1 MRYHFGKNWQKY
13 LRHFTDERVSTAINC
28 LQSLTRDIKNR
39 SFLDI
44 GCGSGLHSLAALRA
58 GAREIT
64 SFDYDYDAVAATT
77 SLWEKEGRPKHWT
90 ILQGSVLDANFMQL
104 LPKADIVY
112 SWGVLHHTG
121 NVWQSIRNASTA
133 MHNDSLFCIALYSA
147 SIYENAQIYGCPSPH
162 EWIKIKQNYN
172 CASSLGKKI
181 MEYAYAAGYYSGGI
195 SLRNLP
201 QNMQRLFNQIR
212 NYGKQRGM
220 EYWTDI
226 RDWLGGLP
234 MEFVRE
240 FDCAKLCINEL
251 NLKLV
256 KLNTGEGN
264 TEYVF
269 QKENA
274 ATQYTETLQKRTFV
288 ELAAPF
294 EVNDPLVWRANL
306 PDWKEY
312 ADNKI
317 HPKQS
322 TLLLWEDGIP
332 LSLPHCTYDCLKH
345 FGNGR
350 YRHWEDKV
358 YFSTSDNSN
367 PNTNGRSY
375 MCSIDSS
382 N

>member
-1 MRYHFGKNWQKY
+1 
-13 LRHFTDERVSTAINC
+13 
-28 LQSLTRDIKNR
+28 
-39 SFLDI
+39 
-44 GCGSGLHSLAALRA
+44 
-58 GAREIT
+58 
-64 SFDYDYDAVAATT
+64 
-77 SLWEKEGRPKHWT
+77 
-90 ILQGSVLDANFMQL
+90 
-104 LPKADIVY
+104 
-112 SWGVLHHTG
+112 
-121 NVWQSIRNASTA
+121 
-133 MHNDSLFCIALYSA
+133 
-147 SIYENAQIYGCPSPH
+147 
-162 EWIKIKQNYN
+162 
-172 CASSLGKKI
+172 
-181 MEYAYAAGYYSGGI
+181 
-195 SLRNLP
+195 
-201 QNMQRLFNQIR
+201 MQRLFNQIR

-251 NLKLV
+251 DLKLV

-274 ATQYTETLQKRTFV
+274 TTQYTETLHKRTVV

-306 PDWKEY
+306 PDWKEC
-312 ADNKI
+312 ADNKM